1 MNSNNL
7 YSLSEDE
14 IPDRE
19 EILSVLTEILDQTFP
34 PDKLIP
40 QETVTKGLI
49 DLQLPIDAQT
59 EVRFRDFT
67 SSHFAAC
74 SVLQTIARTNP
85 KSDDEKQKFLEAS
98 YRQIILWRLVYG
110 FEQSKQCIEQMYRQD
125 PFCKIV
131 SQQELINHP
140 FMKPFTT
147 SVRNGLVVC
156 MNSQGEPSR
165 IIVREFQGDGSSRH
179 EREIGFIPLICA
191 LDITLHTFRTELK
204 ASSDVT
210 EIVKLIA

>member
-19 EILSVLTEILDQTFP
+19 EILNILTEILDQTFP
-34 PDKLIP
+34 PNNPIP
-40 QETVTKGLI
+40 QELLTDTLLN
-49 DLQLPIDAQT
+49 LQLPIDAQT
-59 EVRFRDFT
+59 EVRLREFT

-74 SVLQTIARTNP
+74 SVLQTVARTTP
-85 KSDDEKQKFLEAS
+85 RSDDEKQKFLEAS
-98 YRQIILWRLVYG
+98 YRQILLWRLVYG
-110 FEQSKQCIEQMYRQD
+110 FEQSKQCIERMYHQD

-131 SQQELINHP
+131 SQEELIDHP
-140 FMKPFTT
+140 FMKSFTT